1 MRRYETYKAYQQRKK
16 NSIARC
22 GLWWDEVG
30 IKSFDIYDEDSGVQI
45 AIDNISFLVGIV
57 FLLFSLILSLA

>member
-1 MRRYETYKAYQQRKK
+1 MRRYETYKAYQERKK

-30 IKSFDIYDEDSGVQI
+30 IKSFDIYDEDSRVQI
-45 AIDNISFLVGIV
+45 AIDNISFLVGIAISINTII
-57 FLLFSLILSLA
+57 SLI